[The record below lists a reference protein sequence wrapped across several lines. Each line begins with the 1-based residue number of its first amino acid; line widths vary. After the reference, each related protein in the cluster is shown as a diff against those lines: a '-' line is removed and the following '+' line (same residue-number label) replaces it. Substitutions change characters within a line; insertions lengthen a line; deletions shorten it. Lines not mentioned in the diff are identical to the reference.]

1 MHTHKCYFFEFIFSN
16 ERFVYFVNIF
26 QVSTSGKISPLL
38 VEGRRSPATGD
49 QEPPGR
55 HRSGGAAPLT
65 AASSP
70 LATGS
75 EPPDSMTAST
85 GSSAGK
91 LAKASGKS
99 SSSLA
104 KEPSPGEVSSSGKS
118 RGGLSCL
125 RPSTLDDDPEPLMK
139 SPEKKQVM
147 SPSGRSISDIF
158 GKVRSQFFPHCVR
171 ASHLHKSILLG
182 WMLTLESPGTIK
194 SFQSIFVDQHLQ
206 CFKSF
211 LNPGVCSIVSYLFRK
226 LPEKLC

>member
-1 MHTHKCYFFEFIFSN
+1 MHTHKCHFSEIIFSN
-16 ERFVYFVNIF
+16 ERFVYFVKTL

-49 QEPPGR
+49 QETPPGR

-70 LATGS
+70 LAASS
-75 EPPDSMTAST
+75 EPPDSMTSST
-85 GSSAGK
+85 SSSAGK
-91 LAKASGKS
+91 LTKTSGKS
-99 SSSLA
+99 SSNLV

-147 SPSGRSISDIF
+147 SPSGKSISDIF
-158 GKVRSQFFPHCVR
+158 GKVSQFFF
-171 ASHLHKSILLG
+171 
-182 WMLTLESPGTIK
+182 TI
-194 SFQSIFVDQHLQ
+194 
-206 CFKSF
+206 
-211 LNPGVCSIVSYLFRK
+211 VCERLYSCINRFY
-226 LPEKLC
+226 EDGC

>member
-1 MHTHKCYFFEFIFSN
+1 MHTHKCHFSEIIFSN
-16 ERFVYFVNIF
+16 ERFAYFVKTL
-26 QVSTSGKISPLL
+26 QVSSSGKISPLL

-49 QEPPGR
+49 QETPPGR

-70 LATGS
+70 LAASS

-85 GSSAGK
+85 GSSSGK
-91 LAKASGKS
+91 LTKTSGKS
-99 SSSLA
+99 SSNLV

-147 SPSGRSISDIF
+147 SPSGKSISDIF
-158 GKVRSQFFPHCVR
+158 GKVSQFF
-171 ASHLHKSILLG
+171 
-182 WMLTLESPGTIK
+182 SP
-194 SFQSIFVDQHLQ
+194 L
-206 CFKSF
+206 
-211 LNPGVCSIVSYLFRK
+211 
-226 LPEKLC
+226 

>member
-1 MHTHKCYFFEFIFSN
+1 MHTHKCYFFEIIFSN

-49 QEPPGR
+49 QEPPPGR

-70 LATGS
+70 LAAGS

-85 GSSAGK
+85 GSSAAK
-91 LAKASGKS
+91 LAKAGGKS

-158 GKVRSQFFPHCVR
+158 GKVRSQFFP
-171 ASHLHKSILLG
+171 I
-182 WMLTLESPGTIK
+182 
-194 SFQSIFVDQHLQ
+194 
-206 CFKSF
+206 
-211 LNPGVCSIVSYLFRK
+211 VCERLSCINRFY
-226 LPEKLC
+226 